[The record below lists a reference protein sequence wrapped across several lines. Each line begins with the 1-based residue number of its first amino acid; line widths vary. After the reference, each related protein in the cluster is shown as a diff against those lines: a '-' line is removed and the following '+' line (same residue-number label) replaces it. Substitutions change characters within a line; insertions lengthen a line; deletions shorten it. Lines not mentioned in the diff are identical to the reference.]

1 MTSLV
6 WRGVLVAVI
15 GAMNSA
21 AVAEELADEVRRC
34 AAISGDAERLACY
47 DGLSRG
53 VSDAV
58 VVDASQSSAST
69 KSPSAAATA
78 APTATASGA
87 AEREFGA
94 RGELARELEE
104 ERGVTRPEKLE
115 QLAARVTE
123 FSRLPR
129 GEFIVKL
136 DNGQVWAQ
144 KEPKPR
150 LTLKP
155 GDSVVL
161 AAGALGSFWLSANDQ
176 RVRVARVR

>member
-6 WRGVLVAVI
+6 WSGALVAII
-15 GAMNSA
+15 GAMHSA
-21 AVAEELADEVRRC
+21 AVAEELADDARRC
-34 AAISGDAERLACY
+34 AAISGNAERLACY
-47 DGLSRG
+47 DQLSRR

-58 VVDASQSSAST
+58 AVDASQSSARTESSRT
-69 KSPSAAATA
+69 GATA
-78 APTATASGA
+78 G

-94 RGELARELEE
+94 RGDLARELEE
-104 ERGVTRPEKLE
+104 ERGVIRPEKLE

-161 AAGALGSFWLSANDQ
+161 AAGALGSYWLSANDQ